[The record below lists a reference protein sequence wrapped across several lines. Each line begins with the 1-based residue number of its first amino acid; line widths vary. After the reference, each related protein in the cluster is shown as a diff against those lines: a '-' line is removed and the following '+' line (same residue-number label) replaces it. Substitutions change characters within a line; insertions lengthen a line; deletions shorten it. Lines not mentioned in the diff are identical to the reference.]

1 MAGGGDVKAGIPNYP
16 DVNVTRG
23 FLPAALG
30 FKNAG
35 DTTEKK
41 GWYDALVTVIAG
53 YLGKEKSQDEI
64 EEVAADLINKDP
76 DKAEEIVN
84 QAIEEGVIPPETLE
98 DWSGTWV
105 DEYQKKQDA
114 AKFQGSEQGKA
125 IADAFNYAGQG
136 SGQSTGAPTVTPTET
151 VTEYHSQ
158 PGGKIEEIPFDPK
171 SIIEGLRKN
180 TIPGGYHGAPS
191 ATSQTTPGIG
201 PRLETSPGE
210 SSGAPQDTGGITEIK
225 PEKAN
230 MFDINEDGV
239 VDMKDLEALKEKGIG
254 KDSWLYKKLL
264 GMLGIVEDWSP
275 DEPEKKKEVVPDVP
289 EYHSLPGGKID
300 VTESPE
306 TIDKEKIKIKR
317 KPEKDV
323 ITKLPPISAEQEQRE
338 DEDKWTG
345 IGPDEQKLLKLLAAE
360 RAKNTGQPDSGGIT
374 DKKDVPAWAL
384 PMMSAGFAM
393 MASKSPYFMQAL
405 GEGGQ
410 KGLET
415 YAAQKTAEEEKLDKE
430 SERKW
435 REAQA
440 KYYETRTQ
448 KPDIKVMTDDEGRG
462 VYYRW
467 DDTKKDYV
475 SLNRIAV
482 PSNADIT
489 KELET
494 SHTAQMWAT
503 YTTEKKQQL
512 IKERRNEYLGI
523 VQSNISTV
531 EEKGGSIMDKIKK
544 LEEIIESWN
553 PDKKDGGIVTL
564 RR

>member
-1 MAGGGDVKAGIPNYP
+1 M
-16 DVNVTRG
+16 R
-23 FLPAALG
+23 
-30 FKNAG
+30 
-35 DTTEKK
+35 
-41 GWYDALVTVIAG
+41 
-53 YLGKEKSQDEI
+53 
-64 EEVAADLINKDP
+64 
-76 DKAEEIVN
+76 
-84 QAIEEGVIPPETLE
+84 
-98 DWSGTWV
+98 
-105 DEYQKKQDA
+105 
-114 AKFQGSEQGKA
+114 
-125 IADAFNYAGQG
+125 
-136 SGQSTGAPTVTPTET
+136 
-151 VTEYHSQ
+151 
-158 PGGKIEEIPFDPK
+158 
-171 SIIEGLRKN
+171 
-180 TIPGGYHGAPS
+180 
-191 ATSQTTPGIG
+191 
-201 PRLETSPGE
+201 
-210 SSGAPQDTGGITEIK
+210 
-225 PEKAN
+225 
-230 MFDINEDGV
+230 
-239 VDMKDLEALKEKGIG
+239 
-254 KDSWLYKKLL
+254 
-264 GMLGIVEDWSP
+264 
-275 DEPEKKKEVVPDVP
+275 
-289 EYHSLPGGKID
+289 
-300 VTESPE
+300 
-306 TIDKEKIKIKR
+306 
-317 KPEKDV
+317 
-323 ITKLPPISAEQEQRE
+323 
-338 DEDKWTG
+338 
-345 IGPDEQKLLKLLAAE
+345 
-360 RAKNTGQPDSGGIT
+360 
-374 DKKDVPAWAL
+374 
-384 PMMSAGFAM
+384 
-393 MASKSPYFMQAL
+393 
-405 GEGGQ
+405 GGQ